1 MEVYE
6 AIRKRRTIRVFK
18 EPATED
24 QIKKLLQAAVQAPS
38 SGNRQSW
45 EFILMDDPETIDKL
59 ARLKYN
65 MNKDFPPAEGQ
76 TKEDVDKAARF
87 QQKAF
92 ANSSVIAVCSGK
104 GTVAD
109 GWLAVDHILLAA
121 TADGL
126 GAGIVALRGDAQA
139 QAEKLLEVPDD
150 LELVCVLK
158 IGVPGEDPK
167 AKKNRPEFS
176 WFHRNTYSKN
186 TI

>member
-1 MEVYE
+1 MDVYE
-6 AIRKRRTIRVFK
+6 AISKRRTIRAFREK
-18 EPATED
+18 ATEE

-45 EFILMDDPETIDKL
+45 EFILIDDQDTIDNL
-59 ARLKYN
+59 AQLKYN

-76 TKEDVDKAARF
+76 TLEDVDKAARF

-92 ANSSVIAVCSGK
+92 ANSSVIAVCSSK

-121 TADGL
+121 TAEGL
-126 GAGIVALRGDAQA
+126 GSGIVAIRGNVQA
-139 QAEKLLEVPDD
+139 QAEKLLAIPDD

-158 IGVPGEDPK
+158 IGVPDEEPK
-167 AKKNRPEFS
+167 AKKSRPEFS
-176 WFHRNTYSKN
+176 WLHRNTYSKK
-186 TI
+186 